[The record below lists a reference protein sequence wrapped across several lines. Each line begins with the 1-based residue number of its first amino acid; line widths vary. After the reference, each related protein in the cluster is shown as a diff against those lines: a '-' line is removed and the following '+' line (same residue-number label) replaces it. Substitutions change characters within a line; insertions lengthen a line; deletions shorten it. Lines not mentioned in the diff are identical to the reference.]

1 MVILK
6 TNFSPKKLIIFSKT
20 KKGKI
25 FLVFKHFPLNS
36 RTFNTKTKQ
45 KNHQNS
51 KENGKYQ
58 KDF

>member
-1 MVILK
+1 MVVLK
-6 TNFSPKKLIIFSKT
+6 TNFSPPKLIFFQ
-20 KKGKI
+20 KKKKSKI

-36 RTFNTKTKQ
+36 RTFNTKTQQ